1 MWLRGWDKAM
11 IEVGGKQRRRRGSR
25 SCDGVLYALF
35 AMSCCAE
42 DLGRKELEME
52 TTGTLEIDEFTWG
65 ALLV

>member
-11 IEVGGKQRRRRGSR
+11 IEVGGKQRRRSGSR

-52 TTGTLEIDEFTWG
+52 ITGTL
-65 ALLV
+65 